1 MTDQPAPAAERG
13 GGTLVRQAMQAVT
26 THIRTRALRVGDTLP
41 GEGHFAAE
49 LGVSRAV
56 MREAFGALAALN
68 LIEVAN
74 GRRPRVAALDGSVM
88 ATSLDHALSTA
99 QVSVPQVWE
108 VRRTLEL
115 RTAYLA
121 AQNRTPAEA
130 ARLVEI
136 AEAMARDADH
146 LPVMTAHDIAFHQTI
161 ARASRN
167 ELFNQIVAAFGPMME
182 VAVPT
187 AWRTR
192 VAIDHRRVML
202 DRHQDVARAIAAGDP
217 DAAQAAMEAHFD
229 ASIGDILASTAPGD
243 ADPPAL
249 RSGAP

>member
-1 MTDQPAPAAERG
+1 VSVQAALAAERAG
-13 GGTLVRQAMQAVT
+13 GSLVRQAMQAVT
-26 THIRTRALRVGDTLP
+26 AHIRAHALRVGDTLP
-41 GEGHFAAE
+41 GEGHFAVE

-68 LIEVAN
+68 VIEVAN

-99 QVSVPQVWE
+99 QVSVPQIWD

-115 RTAYLA
+115 RTAFLA
-121 AQNRTPAEA
+121 AQNRTRAEA

-146 LPVMTAHDIAFHQTI
+146 LSIMVAHDIGFHQVV
-161 ARASRN
+161 ARASHN
-167 ELFNQIVAAFGPMME
+167 ELFNQIVASFGPMME
-182 VAVPT
+182 IAVPT

-192 VAIDHRRVML
+192 VAIDQRRVML
-202 DRHQDVARAIAAGDP
+202 DRHQDVARAIAAADP
-217 DAAQAAMEAHFD
+217 EAAQAAMEAHFD
-229 ASIGDILASTAPGD
+229 TAIGDLLAAS
-243 ADPPAL
+243 
-249 RSGAP
+249 

>member
-1 MTDQPAPAAERG
+1 VSIDDPVAPDRG
-13 GGTLVRQAMQAVT
+13 GGSLVRQAMHAVT
-26 THIRTRALRVGDTLP
+26 AHIRSHALRVGDTLP

-99 QVSVPQVWE
+99 QVSVRQIWD
-108 VRRTLEL
+108 VRRTLEC
-115 RTAYLA
+115 RTAFLA
-121 AQNRTPAEA
+121 AQNRTQAEA

-136 AEAMARDADH
+136 AEAMTRDADH
-146 LPVMTAHDIAFHQTI
+146 LPTMTTHDIAFHQTV

-167 ELFNQIVAAFGPMME
+167 ELFNQIVASFGPMME
-182 VAVPT
+182 IAVPT

-192 VAIDHRRVML
+192 VAIDRRRVML
-202 DRHQDVARAIAAGDP
+202 DRHQDVARAIAAADP
-217 DAAQAAMEAHFD
+217 QAAQAAMEAHFD
-229 ASIGDILASTAPGD
+229 ASIGDLLAAS
-243 ADPPAL
+243 
-249 RSGAP
+249 